1 MFLWLSRVRA
11 YSKSV
16 NHPDLEDERPVL
28 EFIAFRFGR
37 VVGVAV
43 APAGWG
49 GGGCW
54 CEWLQGDNE
63 VATILRFGYVSFTT
77 STSCERAIA
86 EYGC

>member
-1 MFLWLSRVRA
+1 MFLWLSRVRGH
-11 YSKSV
+11 SKSV

-49 GGGCW
+49 GGGC
-54 CEWLQGDNE
+54 
-63 VATILRFGYVSFTT
+63 
-77 STSCERAIA
+77 
-86 EYGC
+86 